1 MGGPCWSSPVF
12 ENSYLLVETSEHKAL
27 AIRLWVVLLLRNKR
41 YFHSLSCSSSSWTVH
56 ESSRNELCSKCLSH
70 AVLTSVKCRGWAGL
84 PFNPNFLWCF
94 HFDTNFRH
102 EPWHLATVCNCWY
115 LAATWVHNESSKW
128 RTIFSLC
135 DLPQE
140 HTTCSW
146 KGKYLISQFSRTVS
160 ISWVGWR
167 FSSSVLTACFVTVKI
182 NPLASSWIHIMQIW
196 GHCML
201 IWTYKHKEDTFML
214 NSQLTLVKRFF

>member
-12 ENSYLLVETSEHKAL
+12 ENSYLLVEISEHKAL

-41 YFHSLSCSSSSWTVH
+41 YFHSLSCSSSNWTVH

-146 KGKYLISQFSRTVS
+146 KGKYLISQFSQYS
-160 ISWVGWR
+160 LHQLSW
-167 FSSSVLTACFVTVKI
+167 LKI
-182 NPLASSWIHIMQIW
+182 FFLCINGLFC
-196 GHCML
+196 HC
-201 IWTYKHKEDTFML
+201 EDKSFGFLL
-214 NSQLTLVKRFF
+214 NSYYANLGTLHINLNIQA